1 MVKSW
6 ILDTKKYNKTIY
18 KVVFN
23 LNKKIDNM
31 DIVLDIIDKMI
42 NIPELNTPDRKTSL
56 EKPPKIIRN
65 LVIKKKLD
73 LNK

>member
-1 MVKSW
+1 MAKGW
-6 ILDTKKYNKTIY
+6 ILNTTKYNKTIY

-23 LNKKIDNM
+23 LNKKIDNI
-31 DIVLDIIDKMI
+31 DLVLNIIDKMI
-42 NIPELNTPDRKTSL
+42 NIPELNTPDRKTTL

>member
-1 MVKSW
+1 MTKGW
-6 ILDTKKYNKTIY
+6 ILDTTKYNKTIY

-31 DIVLDIIDKMI
+31 DLVLNIIDKMI
-42 NIPELNTPDRKTSL
+42 NIPELNTPDRKTTL

-65 LVIKKKLD
+65 QAIKKKI
-73 LNK
+73 KFK

>member
-42 NIPELNTPDRKTSL
+42 NIPELNTPDRKTTL
-56 EKPPKIIRN
+56 KKPPKIIRKQT
-65 LVIKKKLD
+65 IKKKLN

>member
-42 NIPELNTPDRKTSL
+42 NIPELNTPDRKTTL
-56 EKPPKIIRN
+56 EKHPKIIRN